1 MRTVLIG
8 SDFMYNGNGNLIPI
22 EINTNTGWDND
33 NVRVEHSNDSFNLS
47 PLLQFITDN
56 GFTKIEYIG
65 AIHQFYQRLSRSV
78 DIECNMNYVTETL
91 TIPNVED
98 SETTLIIRSAYDTTA
113 IVDDTYCAN
122 KVNFLNLIKDS
133 TFGSEFAYKDTSN
146 NLVNSITTILDNGIH
161 PNFILKAIGPHYDKT
176 MYPKLFKVSNQ
187 SELDTILQQVDSNYF
202 LMPYYYNPNKL
213 ENNHI
218 QVVRSLNLLFPPN
231 LESIQIG
238 QYHKICNEE
247 IDSNASYDNETFEYI
262 GNRSRY
268 LTTIL
273 SDWTPKLEDT
283 DLVEMADGSFKTALD
298 LQIGDDVK
306 TIDIPNPFQ
315 VDNIDERANYRISY
329 SDLVSGTTYSTNK
342 VLNKIR
348 INRKTYIVTITFQD
362 GSNWNDVGNSN
373 YLIERNGEVRFVN
386 TFELV
391 AGDFLLLIDSSNSQF
406 IKKEV
411 SSTIKSSEYLNGWV
425 LNVER
430 THLFLTKNSV
440 DSTSSYVTIEH
451 NGLNDPC
458 ICDLGNAPPFDQT
471 CGFCNEACG
480 KNLYCNVYGYTSYG
494 YQGVGYCASC

>member
-1 MRTVLIG
+1 MRTVLVG

-22 EINTNTGWDND
+22 EINTNVGFDNE
-33 NVRVEHSNDSFNLS
+33 NKRVESADDVFNLS
-47 PLLQFITDN
+47 ALLQFITDN

-65 AIHQFYQRLSRSV
+65 AIHAFYQRLSASV
-78 DIECNMNYVTETL
+78 DIECNLNYVNNAL

-113 IVDDTYCAN
+113 IVDDTYCSN
-122 KVNFLNLIKDS
+122 KVNFLNLIKNS
-133 TFGSEFAYKDTSN
+133 SFGSEFAYKDTSN
-146 NLVNSITTILDNGIH
+146 NLVNSITTILDNGNH
-161 PNFILKAIGPHYDKT
+161 PNFILKAVGPHYDKT
-176 MYPKLFKVSNQ
+176 MYPKLLKVSNQ
-187 SELDTILQQVDSNYF
+187 SELDTILQQVDINYF

-268 LTTIL
+268 LTTIV
-273 SDWTPKLEDT
+273 SDWTPKLKDT

-298 LQIGDDVK
+298 LQIGDDIK

-315 VDNIDERANYRISY
+315 VDNNNEKANYRISY

-342 VLNKIR
+342 VLNKVR
-348 INRKTYIVTITFQD
+348 VNRKTYVVTITFTD
-362 GSNWNDVGNSN
+362 ASTWNDVGDSS
-373 YLIERNGEVRFVN
+373 YLTERNGEIRFLN
-386 TFELV
+386 TLELV
-391 AGDFLLLIDSSNSQF
+391 AGDYLLLIDTSNNEF

-411 SSTIKSSEYLNGWV
+411 SSTIKTSQYLNGWS
-425 LNVER
+425 LTVER
-430 THLFLTKNSV
+430 IHLFLTKSSLDN
-440 DSTSSYVTIEH
+440 TSSYVSIEH
-451 NGLNDPC
+451 NVGQFC
-458 ICDLGNAPPFDQT
+458 SCDNYIQYT
-471 CGFCNEACG
+471 CSVCSANACG
-480 KNLYCNVYGYTSYG
+480 KNERCDVYYYSSYG
-494 YQGVGYCASC
+494 FVGNGYCATC